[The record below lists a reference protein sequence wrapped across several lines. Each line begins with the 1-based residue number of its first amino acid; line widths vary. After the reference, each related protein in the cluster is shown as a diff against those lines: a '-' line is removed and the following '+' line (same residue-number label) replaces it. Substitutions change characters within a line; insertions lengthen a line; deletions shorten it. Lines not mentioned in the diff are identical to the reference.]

1 MSRMSELDWQ
11 LRIQIVEEIQ
21 QVIDG
26 SPDSTHPD
34 FIAGL
39 ETAIAVVTHDID
51 AFQEE
56 SDNA

>member
-1 MSRMSELDWQ
+1 MSELDWQ

-39 ETAIAVVTHDID
+39 ETAIAVITHDID